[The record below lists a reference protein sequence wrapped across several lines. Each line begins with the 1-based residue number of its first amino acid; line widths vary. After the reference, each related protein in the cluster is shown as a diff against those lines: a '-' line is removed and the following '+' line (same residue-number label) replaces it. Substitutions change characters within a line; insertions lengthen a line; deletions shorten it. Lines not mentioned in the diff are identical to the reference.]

1 MSDPTLAPP
10 HNLSCAKAG
19 RHVRPCLLPN
29 PTLAETPTE
38 VCVECQRL
46 TVTGHGTF
54 PYAGGHTLALHAR
67 IRELEATLRFI
78 ATEWDLK
85 PSIKELR
92 SRAKAALARSEEKP

>member
-1 MSDPTLAPP
+1 MTP
-10 HNLSCAKAG
+10 
-19 RHVRPCLLPN
+19 
-29 PTLAETPTE
+29 AETPTE

-92 SRAKAALARSEEKP
+92 SRAKAALARSEGGSK

>member
-29 PTLAETPTE
+29 PTPAETPTE
-38 VCVECQRL
+38 CEACADLMATAQFSAAR
-46 TVTGHGTF
+46 HSRD
-54 PYAGGHTLALHAR
+54 LHAR

-78 ATEWDLK
+78 ATEWGLK
-85 PSIKELR
+85 PIIKELR
-92 SRAKAALARSEEKP
+92 SRAEAALARSSEVPK